1 LQPDD
6 LHDVRQ
12 WLGSV
17 MMLHDGDELRMDF
30 RPLRLTVPQ
39 PTPCQQ
45 RGYGIGKRL
54 IAGPADGH
62 PAGPIDDL
70 ATRPR

>member
-1 LQPDD
+1 MQPDD

-17 MMLHDGDELRMDF
+17 VMMHDRGELRMDF
-30 RPLRLTVPQ
+30 RPLRLTVAYPA
-39 PTPCQQ
+39 PGQQ
-45 RGYGIGKRL
+45 QGYGSGKRL

-62 PAGPIDDL
+62 PPGPIDDL